1 MGGPARGTCWHPRH
15 PQPRELPRGVGG
27 VGPIDGVAAAQAQG
41 VRWFS
46 RQVRTWITRHS
57 LRNLQLCERPA
68 MQCDER
74 VGLGR
79 SRLHPKDDGR
89 DGTVFP
95 DVAGPCGGEKGTL
108 RGEGVSWRR
117 RQRRRRQ
124 WRQTTDRPPACGRGA
139 AAPRVPFATAAAARW
154 SRPSAGRTRPRWALC
169 AAGRGTFNE
178 TLASLVR
185 ARGLGTD
192 EGHEERRGEGGR
204 RQPVGPLWRTHR
216 RRPVDAAAPPLLTT
230 CHPPVQVGCFFFF
243 VQPED
248 ADAPRQPHHTGAF
261 CL

>member
-1 MGGPARGTCWHPRH
+1 M
-15 PQPRELPRGVGG
+15 
-27 VGPIDGVAAAQAQG
+27 
-41 VRWFS
+41 
-46 RQVRTWITRHS
+46 
-57 LRNLQLCERPA
+57 
-68 MQCDER
+68 
-74 VGLGR
+74 
-79 SRLHPKDDGR
+79 
-89 DGTVFP
+89 
-95 DVAGPCGGEKGTL
+95 
-108 RGEGVSWRR
+108 SWRR

-243 VQPED
+243 CSTRRRGRTAAASPHGSLLPVAGQRWRVGGRHPSGVAAGGPPDQP
-248 ADAPRQPHHTGAF
+248 PSP
-261 CL
+261 